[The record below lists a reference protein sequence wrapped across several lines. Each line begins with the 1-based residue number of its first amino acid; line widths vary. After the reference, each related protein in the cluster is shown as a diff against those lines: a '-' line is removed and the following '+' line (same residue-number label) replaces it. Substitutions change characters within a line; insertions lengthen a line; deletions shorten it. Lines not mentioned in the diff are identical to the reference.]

1 MENDEI
7 LLAQLSRWPQLDTAI
22 AFDAW
27 IANSDR
33 TARNLLFRETGDF
46 VLIDHGEA
54 IPSDALAD
62 TVVDNRLAKLAAPA
76 LSAHERAEAIR
87 RVKRSS
93 SRFHD
98 VDFGAI
104 EVASLAPAWGGQ
116 SMLKECCRFLVGRL
130 DHLDG
135 LIEQALGSRQQAIP
149 FTSLRA

>member
-7 LLAQLSRWPQLDTAI
+7 LLAQLGRWPRLDTAI
-22 AFDAW
+22 AFDEW
-27 IANSDR
+27 IANPDR

-62 TVVDNRLAKLAAPA
+62 TVIDNRLAKLAAPA

-93 SRFHD
+93 SPFHD
-98 VDFGAI
+98 VDFGAV

-116 SMLKECCRFLVGRL
+116 SML
-130 DHLDG
+130 
-135 LIEQALGSRQQAIP
+135 
-149 FTSLRA
+149 